1 MHKTLIE
8 QHPLNLSPQF
18 RKNAQNVNKVKGGK
32 CKKGPFS
39 YFKRIYFYLL
49 VKNEKKKSFFQ
60 KKGYVAEIKC
70 CNKSENKSSREV
82 KSRK

>member
-60 KKGYVAEIKC
+60 KKGMLRKLNVAISQKT
-70 CNKSENKSSREV
+70 NRRGK
-82 KSRK
+82 

>member
-18 RKNAQNVNKVKGGK
+18 RKNTQNVNKVKGGK

-49 VKNEKKKSFFQ
+49 VKYEKKSHFF
-60 KKGYVAEIKC
+60 KKKVC
-70 CNKSENKSSREV
+70 CGN
-82 KSRK
+82 